1 MRWRPQDWTCACSC
15 QVLRSGC
22 ISLGSFDQD
31 VVRHRVMCV
40 HAMLMIAVVSAVRQ
54 HSRQL
59 SGGDVY
65 ACDGS
70 SGYWTFV
77 RQQKRMADWVHAA
90 L

>member
-1 MRWRPQDWTCACSC
+1 
-15 QVLRSGC
+15 
-22 ISLGSFDQD
+22 
-31 VVRHRVMCV
+31 MCV